1 MSNFNL
7 PYHYSNFNFLK
18 SLLGVCNYAGDE
30 IHARD
35 PKRLHPAFLKLAES
49 TSGLAIVFQTRK
61 ELEQMSNWKTGM
73 MEGDTIVFIGSTL
86 PDRSKRSLADES
98 ANRQYR
104 IPVDDSIEKMSL
116 TIYTVG
122 EGTTVSDAYVPSNTL
137 EILRITFTAKA
148 NVRFKMTIFQN
159 RR

>member
-1 MSNFNL
+1 
-7 PYHYSNFNFLK
+7 
-18 SLLGVCNYAGDE
+18 
-30 IHARD
+30 
-35 PKRLHPAFLKLAES
+35 
-49 TSGLAIVFQTRK
+49 
-61 ELEQMSNWKTGM
+61 MSNWTIGM
-73 MEGDTIVFIGSTL
+73 MEGDSIIFLRSTL

-122 EGTTVSDAYVPSNTL
+122 EGTTVSDAYVPSNTFI
-137 EILRITFTAKA
+137 ERLRITFTAKA
-148 NVRFKMTIFQN
+148 NVTFKMTIFQN

>member
-1 MSNFNL
+1 
-7 PYHYSNFNFLK
+7 
-18 SLLGVCNYAGDE
+18 
-30 IHARD
+30 
-35 PKRLHPAFLKLAES
+35 
-49 TSGLAIVFQTRK
+49 
-61 ELEQMSNWKTGM
+61 MSNWTTGM

-122 EGTTVSDAYVPSNTL
+122 EGTTVSDAYVPSIR
-137 EILRITFTAKA
+137 EINNYIYGKGERQIQDDNFSKQKI
-148 NVRFKMTIFQN
+148 RS
-159 RR
+159 

>member
-1 MSNFNL
+1 
-7 PYHYSNFNFLK
+7 
-18 SLLGVCNYAGDE
+18 
-30 IHARD
+30 
-35 PKRLHPAFLKLAES
+35 
-49 TSGLAIVFQTRK
+49 
-61 ELEQMSNWKTGM
+61 MSNWTTGM
-73 MEGDTIVFIGSTL
+73 IEGDTIVFIGSTL

-137 EILRITFTAKA
+137 ERLRITFTAKA

>member
-1 MSNFNL
+1 
-7 PYHYSNFNFLK
+7 
-18 SLLGVCNYAGDE
+18 
-30 IHARD
+30 
-35 PKRLHPAFLKLAES
+35 
-49 TSGLAIVFQTRK
+49 
-61 ELEQMSNWKTGM
+61 MSNWTTGM

-137 EILRITFTAKA
+137 ERLIITFTAKA